1 MKNILFLVAF
11 LLTATAGFSQK
22 RKQLQR
28 VNSVKLEQRNKLAVK
43 KLTLQLDLNQRQAK
57 RVKALMKELSTERMT
72 RQLKARKM
80 RLQQRE
86 KRITLRKE
94 SKDVADFRRK
104 VQREIVKG
112 HLNKQQARKMKR
124 RRLANSFEAKSHA
137 LDHMIAMRKG
147 MKTILTE
154 AQFTRYKKLQLRRMR
169 VAKHNIKKAKK
180 MKLAKRLK
188 HVRR

>member
-1 MKNILFLVAF
+1 MKNILFLVVF
-11 LLTATAGFSQK
+11 LLTAIAGFSQK

-28 VNSVKLEQRNKLAVK
+28 VNTLKLEQRNTLAVK
-43 KLTLQLDLNQRQAK
+43 KLTLQLDLNQRQSK
-57 RVKALMKELSTERMT
+57 RVKALLKEVSNQRMT
-72 RQLKARKM
+72 RQLAARKM

-86 KRITLRKE
+86 KRIALRKE

-104 VQREIVKG
+104 AQREIANQHQNG
-112 HLNKQQARKMKR
+112 QLARKIKR
-124 RRLANSFEAKSHA
+124 RRLATSFEAKNIA

-169 VAKHNIKKAKK
+169 VAKNNMKKVK
-180 MKLAKRLK
+180 MAKRLK
-188 HVRR
+188 HARR